1 MCKMWLSIRLERKKP
16 PLPYI
21 LMSSFMLAMVSS
33 LFFQAED
40 GIRDLTV
47 TGVQTCALPIFYQ
60 PHGRLPVKGKVE
72 PILAFRAVRPRSAI
86 PRQSRGVGDLRA
98 PLVGRE
104 RELRLLLDV
113 FGRVAEDRQTH
124 LFTMVGNAGIGKSR
138 LVEEALARMATE
150 FRPRIL
156 QGHCLPYG
164 EGITYWPVIEILR
177 EDAGITME
185 DDRET
190 AIRKLD
196 NRLASI
202 GQVSEDQSVLARRLI
217 VVLGLEPADTAIPEV
232 PAAEVVTRFAGSP

>member
-1 MCKMWLSIRLERKKP
+1 MF
-16 PLPYI
+16 YI
-21 LMSSFMLAMVSS
+21 IFFILYFLYFFFFFSSRRRHTRYWRDWSS
-33 LFFQAED
+33 D
-40 GIRDLTV
+40 VCCSDL
-47 TGVQTCALPIFYQ
+47 
-60 PHGRLPVKGKVE
+60 
-72 PILAFRAVRPRSAI
+72 AVRPRSAI

-177 EDAGITME
+177 
-185 DDRET
+185 
-190 AIRKLD
+190 
-196 NRLASI
+196 
-202 GQVSEDQSVLARRLI
+202 
-217 VVLGLEPADTAIPEV
+217 
-232 PAAEVVTRFAGSP
+232 